1 MADVNFQ
8 VKKGLT
14 VPNGSA
20 SAPSVIFD
28 SADTNTGIY
37 SPGADQVAIST
48 GGTARLTSSTTGI
61 TSALPVNVPLGT
73 DSAPSVTFTGD
84 LNTGI
89 YSPGADQ
96 VAISTNGT
104 GRLFINSAGNVGVG
118 TASPTGLFDARGF
131 SYLSGAQIR
140 DSSHVAKGY
149 VQGDA
154 RGFLLAT
161 DGATNVV
168 FDVNGS
174 ERMRL
179 DSSGRLGL
187 GTSTPGDTLTVGSGS
202 GYHGIQIFTG
212 SANTGELRFSDTG
225 GGTYQGAVAYNHST
239 NALQVLTNG
248 SNVALTVDSS
258 QRVGIGTTPQ
268 EVLDVNGRGRFQG
281 SASSASSGAGLELA
295 YVSGSTTGQLLT
307 YNRSTS
313 AYLGTN
319 IIGNPLTFSIGGSEA
334 ARIDT
339 SSRLLV
345 GTSTAPT
352 GVNSQ
357 YARQVIRGNS
367 FDGASNARLA
377 LQFGSTASSLGVGG
391 TVGDIYFTD
400 GSGNDYALI
409 AAARDTSGTSA
420 GRLVF
425 STTRD
430 AASSPTEAARINN
443 LGAFK
448 ATTTGSVVTATSSSH
463 EFTNA
468 NTGEEY
474 ALRITHGA
482 ATSNIYGMLIEFT
495 GQTPNNTASHF
506 GVYADTTNIKFG
518 FRSDGGLAN
527 YSGNNVN
534 LCDQREKK
542 NIENLDS
549 TWDCL
554 KHWELK
560 KFHYNE
566 DSETD
571 DLRYGV
577 IAQQI
582 AEHCPEVISEWVK
595 QQAQLAQV
603 DDDGNEIEP
612 AKEKIVRLGVKEQ
625 QMMWMAIKA
634 LQEAQTRIE
643 TLEAEVAAL
652 KGQ

>member
-1 MADVNFQ
+1 MSQTKAELI
-8 VKKGLT
+8 KGL
-14 VPNGSA
+14 NINA
-20 SAPSVIFD
+20 SAP
-28 SADTNTGIY
+28 A
-37 SPGADQVAIST
+37 
-48 GGTARLTSSTTGI
+48 TALQIDAS
-61 TSALPVNVPLGT
+61 
-73 DSAPSVTFTGD
+73 
-84 LNTGI
+84 
-89 YSPGADQ
+89 
-96 VAISTNGT
+96 
-104 GRLFINSAGNVGVG
+104 GNVN
-118 TASPTGLFDARGF
+118 
-131 SYLSGAQIR
+131 I
-140 DSSHVAKGY
+140 DSNTLY
-149 VQGDA
+149 VD
-154 RGFLLAT
+154 
-161 DGATNVV
+161 ATNNRV
-168 FDVNGS
+168 
-174 ERMRL
+174 
-179 DSSGRLGL
+179 GL
-187 GTSTPGDTLTVGSGS
+187 GTSSPGELLTLSSSGTTGTAIRIENTSTGGYNWGIYSIGSAASLAPVGSLA
-202 GYHGIQIFTG
+202 F
-212 SANTGELRFSDTG
+212 RD
-225 GGTYQGAVAYNHST
+225 ST
-239 NALQVLTNG
+239 NGATRLVI
-248 SNVALTVDSS
+248 DSS
-258 QRVGIGTTPQ
+258 GRVGIGTTAPGYL
-268 EVLDVNGRGRFQG
+268 LD
-281 SASSASSGAGLELA
+281 
-295 YVSGSTTGQLLT
+295 VSGSSDEIVIGARSSTTGAAISF
-307 YNRSTS
+307 RDSTTTS
-313 AYLGTN
+313 TARPQVGA
-319 IIGNPLTFSIGGSEA
+319 IGNDLVIKTGNTPAER
-334 ARIDT
+334 ARID
-339 SSRLLV
+339 SSGRLLV
-345 GTSTAPT
+345 GTSSTSNICTA
-352 GVNSQ
+352 VF
-357 YARQVIRGNS
+357 RGNS
-367 FDGASNARLA
+367 TDSAGNGLVRLERNTTSPAADDTLGNLSFGTTGTTSTNAAAWIL
-377 LQFGSTASSLGVGG
+377 GSRDGG
-391 TVGDIYFTD
+391 TWTN
-400 GSGNDYALI
+400 GS
-409 AAARDTSGTSA
+409 SHP

-448 ATTTGSVVTATSSSH
+448 ATTTGSVVTATTSSH

-474 ALRITHGA
+474 AFRIRHGA

-495 GQTPNNTASHF
+495 GQTPNNTTSHF

-612 AKEKIVRLGVKEQ
+612 AKEEIVRLGVKEQ

>member
-1 MADVNFQ
+1 
-8 VKKGLT
+8 
-14 VPNGSA
+14 
-20 SAPSVIFD
+20 
-28 SADTNTGIY
+28 
-37 SPGADQVAIST
+37 
-48 GGTARLTSSTTGI
+48 
-61 TSALPVNVPLGT
+61 
-73 DSAPSVTFTGD
+73 
-84 LNTGI
+84 
-89 YSPGADQ
+89 
-96 VAISTNGT
+96 
-104 GRLFINSAGNVGVG
+104 
-118 TASPTGLFDARGF
+118 
-131 SYLSGAQIR
+131 
-140 DSSHVAKGY
+140 
-149 VQGDA
+149 
-154 RGFLLAT
+154 
-161 DGATNVV
+161 
-168 FDVNGS
+168 
-174 ERMRL
+174 
-179 DSSGRLGL
+179 
-187 GTSTPGDTLTVGSGS
+187 
-202 GYHGIQIFTG
+202 
-212 SANTGELRFSDTG
+212 
-225 GGTYQGAVAYNHST
+225 
-239 NALQVLTNG
+239 
-248 SNVALTVDSS
+248 
-258 QRVGIGTTPQ
+258 
-268 EVLDVNGRGRFQG
+268 
-281 SASSASSGAGLELA
+281 
-295 YVSGSTTGQLLT
+295 
-307 YNRSTS
+307 
-313 AYLGTN
+313 
-319 IIGNPLTFSIGGSEA
+319 
-334 ARIDT
+334 
-339 SSRLLV
+339 
-345 GTSTAPT
+345 
-352 GVNSQ
+352 
-357 YARQVIRGNS
+357 
-367 FDGASNARLA
+367 
-377 LQFGSTASSLGVGG
+377 
-391 TVGDIYFTD
+391 
-400 GSGNDYALI
+400 
-409 AAARDTSGTSA
+409 
-420 GRLVF
+420 VF

-448 ATTTGSVVTATSSSH
+448 ATTTGSVVTATTSSH

-474 ALRITHGA
+474 AFRIRHGA

-495 GQTPNNTASHF
+495 GQTPNNTTSHF

-612 AKEKIVRLGVKEQ
+612 AKEEIVRLGVKEQ